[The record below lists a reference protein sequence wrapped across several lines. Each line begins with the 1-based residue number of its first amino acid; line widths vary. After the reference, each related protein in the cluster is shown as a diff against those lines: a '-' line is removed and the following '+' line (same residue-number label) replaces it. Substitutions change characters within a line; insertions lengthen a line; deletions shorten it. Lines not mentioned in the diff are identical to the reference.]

1 MTRARLR
8 GVTTVVLTACAL
20 LMSAIGACATDA
32 AGTART
38 ARTARS
44 ARSAERHGVTCQ
56 RKHGRTIFR
65 HGIVRAFKSSGTV
78 FGCVDGS
85 TRASPLWGSTD
96 APYETVSG
104 SILQVSGR
112 FVAFETETGVK
123 GSNDWSIEVADLR
136 SGDGY
141 GVAYWSQTVPFDEQP
156 SPVTPPVQALV
167 LGPDG
172 RAACLE
178 EVFDANVAPSASE
191 PFPSRQV
198 LVLLGFHHFHRRLAV
213 SVPGGIVPGSV
224 AYDGHTV
231 TWTQNG
237 APQSASV

>member
-8 GVTTVVLTACAL
+8 GVATLALTACAL
-20 LMSAIGACATDA
+20 LASTICACATDA
-32 AGTART
+32 ARTTRT
-38 ARTARS
+38 ARTA
-44 ARSAERHGVTCQ
+44 ERHGVICQ
-56 RKHGRTIFR
+56 RKHGRTIFH

-85 TRASPLWGSTD
+85 THAWPLWGSTD

-156 SPVTPPVQALV
+156 SPVTSPVQALV

-172 RAACLE
+172 RTACLE

-198 LVLLGFHHFHRRLAV
+198 LVLLGFHHFHRRLAI

-224 AYDGHTV
+224 AYDGQTV

-237 APQSASV
+237 SAESANV